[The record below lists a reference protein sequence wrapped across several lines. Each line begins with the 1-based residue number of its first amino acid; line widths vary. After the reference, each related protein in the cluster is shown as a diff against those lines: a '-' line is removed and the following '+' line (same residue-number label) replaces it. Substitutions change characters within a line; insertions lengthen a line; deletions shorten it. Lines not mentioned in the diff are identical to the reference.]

1 MSAVR
6 KTVTVLFCDLVG
18 STALADDADPEVVRE
33 RMRRYHAELRQILEN
48 HGGTVEK
55 FIGDAV
61 MAVFGLP
68 QVHEDD
74 ALRAVRAAAEMR
86 QAVEKL
92 GLQVRIGVN
101 TGTVVAGEGESLVTG
116 DAVNV
121 AARLEQA
128 AALGEI
134 LLGEQTQRLAA
145 DAVRAE
151 AVRPL
156 SLKGKAAAV
165 SAFRLL
171 EVFPDVPAFGRRID
185 APFVGRA
192 SELRELEAA
201 FRQAVDERS
210 CRLCTIV
217 GPPGI
222 GKSRLAR
229 ELLERVDAQVLVGR
243 CLPYGEGI
251 TYWPLA
257 EMLGQLRSTVAEIVS
272 GEHDAGAIAMRI
284 DGAVGAARDV
294 GAAEE
299 IAWAFRKLFEALAR
313 ERPLVVVVDDI
324 HWAEP
329 TLLDLLE
336 YVASFAA
343 DAPLL
348 LLSLARPDL
357 FERRPSWASLRRN
370 ALVLSLEPLSDDESR
385 TLAQR
390 LVAARRVSD
399 TAQEQLLETA
409 EGNPLFVEQLVAMHA
424 EDGERDLQIPPTIQ
438 ALLAARI
445 DRLEPDERNVVECAA
460 VEGRTFHRSAVAELL
475 AEHVRPAL
483 GSHLMALVRKEFIG
497 PDRAHFP
504 GDDGFRFGHILIR
517 DAAYESLPKRLR
529 GELHER
535 YADWLERKAADRSA
549 EFEEFVGY
557 HLEQAYRYGL
567 ELGASEERLRKLGGR
582 AGERLGVAGKRALD
596 RVDLPAAENLLE
608 RALAVLPTDH
618 RRRLEFNLAR
628 CDTIHG
634 LGDLERAAR
643 LFEKLTAA
651 ASAACD
657 AQIEW
662 RARIALARIGL
673 DTLKFGGDDAD
684 ALARQ
689 AVDAFTELGDDTG
702 LARAWELACHAAN
715 LPVDNDRIEK
725 AIRLALRYAG
735 RAGDARL
742 VADMTFWFGWQMF
755 WGRVPTREALAMCA
769 ELEASAATPLQ
780 RANALHW
787 TAALKSL
794 AGDARAQK
802 DVALARSTYADVG
815 LRVLHSRSLQTEG
828 AVDLVHGD
836 LAAAEAVLR
845 EADTQLE
852 HAGESGYRCTVLALL
867 ASALCEQGRFDEAA
881 AVTERSAA
889 IAPDDDARNMALVSA
904 LRYRIAAR
912 QGLVDAAAQA
922 LSTFQS
928 VDSPLINAEAFM
940 LIARAKREMSDVAE
954 SQSMA
959 SRALADYEHK
969 QVPAGVE
976 RAMAF
981 LDDVARGSEA
991 LSERV

>member
-18 STALADDADPEVVRE
+18 STALGDDADPEVVQE
-33 RMRRYHAELRQILEN
+33 RMQRYHAELRQILEN

-86 QAVEKL
+86 QAVERL

-101 TGTVVAGEGESLVTG
+101 TGAVVASEGESLVTG

-128 AALGEI
+128 APTGEI
-134 LLGEQTQRLAA
+134 LLGEQTQRLVA
-145 DAVRAE
+145 DAVRGE
-151 AVRPL
+151 AARPL

-171 EVFPDVPAFGRRID
+171 EVFPDVPAFTRRID
-185 APFVGRA
+185 APFIGRE
-192 SELRELEAA
+192 SEFGELEAA
-201 FRQAVDERS
+201 LRQAVEERT
-210 CRLCTIV
+210 CRLCTIL

-229 ELLERVDAQVLVGR
+229 ELLARVDAQVLVGR

-257 EMLGQLRSTVAEIVS
+257 EMLGQLPRTVAEIVS
-272 GEHDAGAIAMRI
+272 GEEDASAIATRI
-284 DGAVGAARDV
+284 DGAVGTARDV

-313 ERPLVVVVDDI
+313 DSPLVTVVDDI

-348 LLSLARPDL
+348 LLCLARPDL
-357 FERRPSWASLRRN
+357 FEQRPSWSTLRRG
-370 ALVLSLEPLSDDESR
+370 AVVLSLEPLSDDESR
-385 TLAQR
+385 VLAQR
-390 LVAARRVSD
+390 LVARRPLSD
-399 TAQEQLLETA
+399 AAQERLLNTA

-424 EDGERDLQIPPTIQ
+424 EAGEGDLQIPPTIQ

-445 DRLEPDERNVVECAA
+445 DHLEPDERSVVECAA
-460 VEGRTFHRSAVAELL
+460 VEGRSFHRSAVAELL

-483 GSHLMALVRKEFIG
+483 GSHLMALVRKEFIR
-497 PDRAHFP
+497 PDRALFP

-535 YADWLERKAADRSA
+535 YADWLECKAADRST

-557 HLEQAYRYGL
+557 HLEQAYHYGL

-582 AGERLGVAGKRALD
+582 AGEHLGVAGKRALD
-596 RVDLPAAENLLE
+596 RADLPAAENLLG

-618 RRRLEFNLAR
+618 PRRLEFNLAR

-634 LGDLERAAR
+634 LGDLERAAK
-643 LFEKLTAA
+643 LFEELAA
-651 ASAACD
+651 AAAAACD
-657 AQIEW
+657 TQTQW

-673 DTLKFGGDDAD
+673 VTLTFGSDDAD

-689 AVDAFTELGDDTG
+689 AVDAFTELGDDIG

-715 LPVDNDRIEK
+715 FALDHDRIEK
-725 AIRLALRYAG
+725 AIRLALTHAR

-742 VADMTFWFGWQMF
+742 VADMMFWLGLAMF
-755 WGRVPTREALAMCA
+755 WGSVPTKEALAICA

-780 RANALHW
+780 HAHALHW

-794 AGDARAQK
+794 AGDTRAQQ
-802 DVALARSTYADVG
+802 DVALARATYADVG
-815 LRVLHSRSLQTEG
+815 LKVLHSRSLLTE
-828 AVDLVHGD
+828 AALDLVRGD
-836 LAAAEAVLR
+836 PAAAEAVLR
-845 EADTQLE
+845 ESDTELKQ
-852 HAGESGYRCTVLALL
+852 AGDSGYRCSALALL

-881 AVTERSAA
+881 EATERSAA
-889 IAPDDDARNMALVSA
+889 ITPADDAANVALVSA
-904 LRYRIAAR
+904 LRYRIAAH
-912 QGLVDAAAQA
+912 QGLGDAAAQA
-922 LSTFQS
+922 LSTFKS
-928 VDSPLINAEAFM
+928 LDDPLGNGEAFM
-940 LIARAKREMSDVAE
+940 LIAHAKREMGDLAAAR
-954 SQSMA
+954 SMA
-959 SRALADYEHK
+959 SQALTEYERK

-976 RAMAF
+976 RARAL
-981 LDDVARGSEA
+981 LDQVSPGTEA
-991 LSERV
+991 LPESV